1 MTTIRQ
7 FIYTSPTSAMELF
20 AKLLDTSENA
30 IKTRERLFADLKDEL
45 ELVTKLEE
53 QHLFPVLKKH
63 KQTKALVQAAISDNK
78 HTRRLLA
85 QLERTPKDD
94 ESFLARVSELKKSFQ
109 QHVRDEK
116 KELLPAVM
124 KALSDEEAE
133 AVLANIEDEKA
144 EIEADKRAEIDERR
158 AEARNEREQVESV
171 QRTAEGM
178 ASTVRSVAQ
187 GAERVARTSQ
197 EALRTGFG
205 TAAEVAQR
213 STDHVVQLFSFSGKR
228 TQEAATQATEGVQ
241 AVARSSAALVNG
253 FQEVSRAWFE
263 MTQSRFEKN
272 LQGLT
277 ALAQCRSVAEFVAA
291 QTALVR
297 GNVEMVLEN
306 SQRLAELSVGVMEQA
321 TQNVAAER
329 STGRERSNRAA

>member
-7 FIYTSPTSAMELF
+7 FIYTNPANAMELF
-20 AKLLDTSENA
+20 SKLLDTSDNA
-30 IKTRERLFADLKDEL
+30 IKTRDRLFADLKEEL

-63 KQTKALVQAAISDNK
+63 KETKALVQEALSDNK
-78 HTRRLLA
+78 HTRKLLA

-94 ESFLARVSELKKSFQ
+94 ESFLSKVSELRKSFQ

-133 AVLANIEDEKA
+133 TVLANIEDEKA
-144 EIEADKRAEIDERR
+144 EIEAEKRAEIEERR
-158 AEARNEREQVESV
+158 AEARHEREQVESV

-178 ASTVRSVAQ
+178 ADTVRSVAQ
-187 GAERVARTSQ
+187 GAERAARTSQ
-197 EALRTGFG
+197 NAVRTGFG

-213 STDHVVQLFSFSGKR
+213 STDHVVQLFSFSGKQ
-228 TQEAATQATEGVQ
+228 TQQAATQATDGVQ

-253 FQEVSRAWFE
+253 FQEVFRAWFE
-263 MTQSRFEKN
+263 MTQSRFEQN

-277 ALAQCRSVAEFVAA
+277 TLAGCRSIPEYVAA
-291 QTALVR
+291 QTALVHS
-297 GNVEMVLEN
+297 NVELVLEN
-306 SQRLAELSVGVMEQA
+306 SQRLAELSVGVMEHA

-329 STGRERSNRAA
+329 GTKRERSNRAA